1 MLLVLQQ
8 NRSAIT
14 LNQRV
19 DVCCLCCDCRFPRV
33 APEMA
38 DRLHIEGGLGLNILN
53 NSSSKWE
60 VLLEPWPLLVS
71 LSNPI
76 NPLAKADRT
85 L

>member
-1 MLLVLQQ
+1 
-8 NRSAIT
+8 
-14 LNQRV
+14 
-19 DVCCLCCDCRFPRV
+19 
-33 APEMA
+33 MA